1 MFDFR
6 TTTQNLSPA
15 ANELDAATRSGRLAH
30 DGNPVL
36 EWCVG
41 NVVGRPDRRGN
52 LYPAKQR
59 PEQKID
65 AAVAL
70 MMAADGGQPDIGDF
84 LRARL
89 FA

>member
-1 MFDFR
+1 M
-6 TTTQNLSPA
+6 
-15 ANELDAATRSGRLAH
+15 
-30 DGNPVL
+30 
-36 EWCVG
+36 
-41 NVVGRPDRRGN
+41 VGRADRRGS

-65 AAVAL
+65 DAVAL
-70 MMAADGGQPDIGDF
+70 MMAADGGQSDIGHF

>member
-1 MFDFR
+1 M
-6 TTTQNLSPA
+6 PA
-15 ANELDAATRSGRLAH
+15 MAGRRGRAAPVRAAGDAPGAALW
-30 DGNPVL
+30 PPCL
-36 EWCVG
+36 G
-41 NVVGRPDRRGN
+41 NVVGRPDRRGK

-65 AAVAL
+65 DAVAL

>member
-1 MFDFR
+1 M
-6 TTTQNLSPA
+6 PA
-15 ANELDAATRSGRLAH
+15 MAGRRGRAAPVRAAGDAAGAALW
-30 DGNPVL
+30 PPCL
-36 EWCVG
+36 G

-52 LYPAKQR
+52 LFPTKQR

-70 MMAADGGQPDIGDF
+70 MMAVGRAMADDAGQPDISDLF
-84 LRARL
+84 RAPL